1 MTLFVLVPS
10 ICLPPIKK
18 CTLSLFCIFL
28 MLGTAFTQSTL
39 IHCGNVVDVNTNE
52 MRPQMTIVV
61 KKNKLTRTEI
71 RRATPKQA
79 PATKPWILKTAMYY
93 RA

>member
-1 MTLFVLVPS
+1 MTLFVLVPF

-28 MLGTAFTQSTL
+28 MLGTAFAQHTL
-39 IHCGNVVDVNTNE
+39 IQCGNLLDVNTKE

-61 KKNKLTRTEI
+61 EKK
-71 RRATPKQA
+71 
-79 PATKPWILKTAMYY
+79 
-93 RA
+93 